1 MQTLQVYIGETRL
14 DLFSDESIN
23 VTQSIQ
29 NIKDISKIFTD
40 FSRSFT
46 VPASKTNN
54 KIFKH
59 YNNKNIVNGFDARKK
74 VDARLE
80 INNKPFRDGKIKLDG
95 VNLKEGVTASYK
107 ITFFGN
113 TVNLK
118 DIVAEEKLETL
129 DWLNNFTLN
138 YSATQVK
145 DALQNGKDFTF
156 NEQVYPKAIV
166 APLLT
171 NTTRLFY
178 DSVDQYPA
186 YPASLGGNLYVQPT
200 YNATT
205 HSGVYYE
212 ELKYSIRIHL
222 IIKAIEQEY
231 GIVFSEDF
239 FNVNNPEYY
248 NLYMWLHRDR
258 GFPFEG
264 DSIST
269 LIKPFTEG
277 TRNRFK
283 LYPDKLLVFDT
294 DYGRKLNYNF
304 SVTTNTAATFK
315 VTIKK
320 DGVTYNSTTVENGTT
335 VQLDGTL
342 QSSSTGYKVY
352 IESDEVFTFTATWDI
367 VDLLYPYEDG
377 QYFSSSASNVGMNTI
392 RSFIITDNI
401 PNMKIIDFLNGLFK
415 TFNLTA
421 YEQDGV
427 IYINTLDN
435 YYAAS
440 THVWELD
447 KHIDAKDEVVNN
459 ALPFQEIDFK
469 YKGTKTFLAVKHTN
483 LSSQEWGELRYTSED
498 GFNDA
503 SPNVYNVEIPFE
515 HVKYERL
522 LDNSNKANTSVMYG
536 WFADDKGSAYLG
548 EPLIFYPVQ
557 NSGTEIQFLN
567 NQNYVDANSRSLIST
582 YFLPSNSL
590 SLDSAVSTSN
600 LNFYLQANEYTFTP
614 AFSGTLFAKYYQTY
628 IRNVFDI
635 RNRLTKLTA
644 KLPLNFL
651 LKFQLNDKIRFRGN
665 YYKINSI
672 TSDLLT
678 GKATL
683 ELINQ
688 YDYVETT
695 IDIENGGEGG
705 GEIQPTPEGDKPC
718 PNADSTFW
726 TADSTE
732 LTVDRDCNAPIP
744 DPTPEPTPC
753 NLTMFASTAVTTSEG
768 LACGLSNTRSLWHNG
783 SFTYPQ
789 VGDRI
794 HADANCESFIAD
806 GFIKVTDENTTL
818 QVVRTAP
825 NLFSVVIAKDSC
837 NTDFLPTVVT
847 NSATSD
853 DNSATLSGVVTNIGF
868 QPYTVRGFYY
878 VLGTGSPLN
887 GTRVEVS
894 GTFSVDPFT
903 SVISGLQSGQAYSV
917 VAFATNNVGT
927 AYGNTVQFF
936 TSTATSAPSVTT
948 VSSASVLTSSAILNG
963 NIDDIGSPNYFEKGF
978 YWVEGSGTPTASD
991 NIEYV
996 GGTNS
1001 GAFSGTILGLNYSTL
1016 HSFRAFAT
1024 NSVGTDLGATLQF
1037 TTPAPSCNG
1046 GNLSF
1051 TKGTLS
1057 GYNMS
1062 IQTGVYPYTQCDS
1075 AYSVTWNLF
1084 NNDTEWSSTSQ
1095 VTEITIFEGGT
1106 NVTSEFTITKT
1117 LTGGVIAIQLESTT
1131 PTVFES
1137 SNRTFTMNVTAPPAI
1152 TYQTD
1157 ITVTQSVSNSSL
1169 VVTNSTGS
1177 VVAPNSHTVV
1187 AGEGKAY
1194 SFTYTY
1200 TADSNHTFTGIGN
1213 IQNVLGNGVNVVVSS
1228 YTSSKIIV
1236 TISGVIGSS
1245 NQTATASWNGSAI
1258 ANPATTTSASY
1269 RYGNSGDFFVEPDEG
1284 VQVYSGVQIQVK
1296 VTSNGSYNLALNNNN
1311 LFNGFTP
1318 TGSLEAGEVI
1328 HTLDTKTFTGGEG
1341 LIKSTLLI
1349 PERVRNATLV
1359 GKMNF
1364 YYNGSI

>member
-59 YNNKNIVNGFDARKK
+59 YNNKNIVGGFDARKK
-74 VDARLE
+74 VEARLE
-80 INNKPFRDGKIKLDG
+80 INNKPFRGGKIKLDG
-95 VNLKEGVTASYK
+95 VNLKDGVTASYK
-107 ITFFGN
+107 ITFIGN

-129 DWLNNFTLN
+129 DWLDNFTLN

-156 NEQVYPKAIV
+156 NQQVYPDAIV
-166 APLLT
+166 APLIT

-178 DSVDQYPA
+178 DSVDAYPA
-186 YPASLGGNLYVQPT
+186 YPNEQGGNLYVQPT
-200 YNATT
+200 YDATT

-212 ELKYSIRIHL
+212 ELEYSIRVHL
-222 IIKAIEQEY
+222 IVKAIEQEY
-231 GIVFSEDF
+231 GLVFSTDF
-239 FNVNNPEYY
+239 FNETNLEYY
-248 NLYMWLHRDR
+248 NLYMWLHRDKGR
-258 GFPFEG
+258 VFEG
-264 DSIST
+264 DSITT
-269 LIKPFTEG
+269 LAEPFEEG
-277 TRNRFK
+277 TRSRFR
-283 LYPDKLLVFDT
+283 LFQDKLIVFNADV
-294 DYGRKLNYNF
+294 GSKINYTL

-315 VTIKK
+315 VIVKK
-320 DGVTYNSTTVENGTT
+320 DGATYNSTTVENGTT
-335 VQLDGTL
+335 VQLSGIL

-352 IESDEVFTFTATWDI
+352 VESEDVFTFTATWDI
-367 VDLLYPYEDG
+367 LDVLNGEELT
-377 QYFSSSASNVGMNTI
+377 SSTTNVQMNTV
-392 RSFIITDNI
+392 REFIITENT

-421 YEQDGV
+421 YEQDGT
-427 IYINTLDN
+427 IYIDTLDR

-447 KHIDAKDEVVNN
+447 KHIDAKDEVVDN

-469 YKGTKTFLAVKHTN
+469 YKGTNTFLAKKHTN
-483 LSSQEWGELRYTSED
+483 VFAQEWGELRYTSED

-503 SPNVYNVEIPFE
+503 SPNVYSVELPFE

-522 LDNSNKANTSVMYG
+522 LDNADKSNTNVMYG
-536 WFADDKGSAYLG
+536 WFADDKGSSYVG
-548 EPLIFYPVQ
+548 EPLIFYPIQ
-557 NSGTEIQFLN
+557 NSGTDIQFLN
-567 NQNYVDANSRSLIST
+567 NENYIDANSRTIINN
-582 YFLPSNSL
+582 YFVPSNSL
-590 SLDSAVSTSN
+590 SLNSAESTSN

-614 AFSGTLFAKYYQTY
+614 AFTGTLFAKFYRAY
-628 IRNVFDI
+628 IRNVFDV

-688 YDYVETT
+688 YEFVETT
-695 IDIENGGEGG
+695 INIEDGGEGG
-705 GEIQPTPEGDKPC
+705 GELIPLPEGDLPC
-718 PNADSTFW
+718 PLADSTFW
-726 TADSTE
+726 TVDSTNV
-732 LTVDRDCNAPIP
+732 TVDRVCDEPIP
-744 DPTPEPTPC
+744 PDPEPSTC
-753 NLTMFASTAVTTSEG
+753 NTTMFASSTVTSSEG
-768 LACGLSNTRSLWHNG
+768 SACANSFSRNLWHNG

-794 HADANCESFIAD
+794 YADANCESFIGD
-806 GFIKVTDENTTL
+806 GFIKVTDEDTTL
-818 QVVRTAP
+818 QIVRTAP
-825 NLFSVVIAKDSC
+825 NLFSVVVAKSSC
-837 NTDFLPTVVT
+837 VTDFLPTVVT
-847 NSATSD
+847 NPASASETT
-853 DNSATLSGVVTNIGF
+853 ATLSGVVTNVGQ
-868 QPYTVRGFYY
+868 QPYTTRGFYY
-878 VLGTGSPLN
+878 ILGTGSPLS

-894 GTFSVDPFT
+894 GTDINTFT
-903 SVISGLQSGQAYSV
+903 ANITGLQSGQTYSV
-917 VAFATNNVGT
+917 VSFATNNVGT
-927 AYGNTVQFF
+927 AYGNIVQLF
-936 TSTATSAPSVTT
+936 TSDATSAPSVTT
-948 VSSASVLTSSAILNG
+948 VSSTSVLTSSAVLNG
-963 NIDDIGSPNYFEKGF
+963 NINDVGSPNYFEKGF
-978 YWVEGSGTPTASD
+978 YWVEGSGTPTSSD

-1001 GAFSGTILGLNYSTL
+1001 GAFNGTILGLNYSTL

-1024 NSVGTDLGATLQF
+1024 NSVGTDLGAVLQF
-1037 TTPAPSCNG
+1037 TTTAPSCNG

-1084 NNDTEWSSTSQ
+1084 NNDTVWTSTSQ
-1095 VTEITIFEGGT
+1095 VTDITIFEGGT

-1117 LTGGVIAIQLESTT
+1117 LSGGVIGVQLQSTT

-1137 SNRTFTMNVTAPPAI
+1137 SNRTFIMNVTAPAAV

-1157 ITVTQSVSNSSL
+1157 ITVTQSVDNSSL
-1169 VVTNSTGS
+1169 VVTNSTGT

-1187 AGEGKAY
+1187 AGESKAY

-1200 TADSNHTFTGIGN
+1200 TADSNHAFTGIGN
-1213 IQNVLGNGVNVVVSS
+1213 IQNVIGNGVNVVITS
-1228 YTSSKIIV
+1228 YTSSTIIV
-1236 TISGVIGSS
+1236 VISGVIGSS
-1245 NQTATASWNGSAI
+1245 NQTATASWNGGAI
-1258 ANPATTTSASY
+1258 ASPATFTTASY

-1284 VQVYSGVQIQVK
+1284 VEIISGVQIQVK
-1296 VTSNGSYNLALNNNN
+1296 VTSNGAYNLALNNNN
-1311 LFNGFTP
+1311 LFNGFSP
-1318 TGSLEAGEVI
+1318 TGSVNAGEVI

>member
-29 NIKDISKIFTD
+29 NIRDISKIFTD

-59 YNNKNIVNGFDARKK
+59 YNNKNIVGGFDARKK
-74 VDARLE
+74 VEARLE
-80 INNKPFRDGKIKLDG
+80 INNKPFRKGKIKLDG

-178 DSVDQYPA
+178 DSVDQYEA

-200 YNATT
+200 YDATT

-212 ELKYSIRIHL
+212 ELKYAIRIHL

-248 NLYMWLHRDR
+248 NLYMWMHRDR
-258 GFPFEG
+258 GFTFEG
-264 DSIST
+264 DAIST
-269 LIKPFTEG
+269 LVEPFVEG
-277 TRNRFK
+277 TRSRFR
-283 LYPDKLLVFDT
+283 LYPDKLIVFNADF
-294 DYGRKLNYNF
+294 GSKINYTF
-304 SVTTNTAATFK
+304 SVTSSTAATFK
-315 VTIKK
+315 VSIKK
-320 DGVTYNSTTVENGTT
+320 DGVTYNSTTVENGTS
-335 VQLDGTL
+335 VQLSGLL

-352 IESDEVFTFTATWDI
+352 VESDEVFTFTATWDI
-367 VDLLYPYEDG
+367 LDVYNNEQLT
-377 QYFSSSASNVGMNTI
+377 SSATNVGMNTI

-447 KHIDAKDEVVNN
+447 KHIDAKDEVVDN

-548 EPLIFYPVQ
+548 EPLIFYPIQ

-582 YFLPSNSL
+582 YYVPSNSL

-614 AFSGTLFAKYYQTY
+614 AFSNTLFAKYYRTY
-628 IRNVFDI
+628 IRNVFDV

-688 YDYVETT
+688 YNFVETT
-695 IDIENGGEGG
+695 INIEDGGEGG
-705 GEIQPTPEGDKPC
+705 GELIPLPEGDKPC

-744 DPTPEPTPC
+744 EPEPEPTPC
-753 NLTMFASTAVTTSEG
+753 SLTMFNSSAVTTSEG
-768 LACGLSNTRSLWHNG
+768 LACGLTYTRSLWHDG

-806 GFIKVTDENTTL
+806 GYIKVIDENSTL

-837 NTDFLPTVVT
+837 VTDFLPTVVT
-847 NSATSD
+847 NPASASETT
-853 DNSATLSGVVTNIGF
+853 ATLSGVVTNVGQ

-878 VLGTGSPLN
+878 ILGTGSPLG

-894 GTFSVDPFT
+894 GTDINTFT
-903 SVISGLQSGQAYSV
+903 ANITGLTSGQTYSV
-917 VAFATNNVGT
+917 VSFATNNVGT
-927 AYGNTVQFF
+927 AYGNIVQFF
-936 TSTATSAPSVTT
+936 TSDATSAPSVTT
-948 VSSASVLTSSAILNG
+948 VSSTSVLTTSAVLNG
-963 NIDDIGSPNYFEKGF
+963 SINDVGSPNYFEKGF

-991 NIEYV
+991 NILYV

-1001 GAFSGTILGLNYSTL
+1001 GSFSGTLTGLNFSTL

-1037 TTPAPSCNG
+1037 TTAAPSCNG

-1095 VTEITIFEGGT
+1095 VTDITIFEGGT

-1117 LTGGVIAIQLESTT
+1117 LSGGAIGIQLQSTT
-1131 PTVFES
+1131 PTIFES
-1137 SNRTFTMNVTAPPAI
+1137 SNRTFIMNVTAPAAV

-1169 VVTNSTGS
+1169 VVTNSTGT

-1200 TADSNHTFTGIGN
+1200 TADSGYSFTGIGN
-1213 IQNVLGNGVNVVVSS
+1213 IQNVLGNGVNVVISS
-1228 YTSSKIIV
+1228 YTASTITVI
-1236 TISGVIGSS
+1236 ISGVIGSS
-1245 NQTATASWNGSAI
+1245 NQTATASWNGNAI
-1258 ANPATTTSASY
+1258 AQPATSATLQY
-1269 RYGNSGDFFVEPDEG
+1269 RIGTSGDFFAIPFGGIEVDSQQTIQIEVVADGGYYVGLSNTNAIASVTPIT
-1284 VQVYSGVQIQVK
+1284 VYGGG
-1296 VTSNGSYNLALNNNN
+1296 T
-1311 LFNGFTP
+1311 T
-1318 TGSLEAGEVI
+1318 I
-1328 HTLDTKTFTGGEG
+1328 HTLISQTFTGGEG
-1341 LIKSTLLI
+1341 LLKTSF
-1349 PERVRNATLV
+1349 RVYPTASVSSIASAVL
-1359 GKMNF
+1359 F
-1364 YYNGSI
+1364 YQGSQ

>member
-59 YNNKNIVNGFDARKK
+59 YNNKNIVGGFDARKK
-74 VDARLE
+74 VEARLE
-80 INNKPFRDGKIKLDG
+80 INNKPFRSGKIKLDG
-95 VNLKEGVTASYK
+95 VNLKDGVTASYK
-107 ITFFGN
+107 ITFIGN

-129 DWLNNFTLN
+129 DWLDNFTLN
-138 YSATQVK
+138 YSSTRVK
-145 DALQNGKDFTF
+145 TALQEGIGFSF
-156 NEQVYPKAIV
+156 NEQVYPQAIV
-166 APLLT
+166 APLIT

-178 DSVDQYPA
+178 DSSATPPNTYPA
-186 YPASLGGNLYVQPT
+186 YPNEQGGNLYVQPT
-200 YNATT
+200 YDATT

-212 ELKYSIRIHL
+212 ELEYAIRVHL
-222 IIKAIEQEY
+222 IVKAIEQEY
-231 GIVFSEDF
+231 GLVFSTDF
-239 FNVNNPEYY
+239 FNETNLEYY
-248 NLYMWLHRDR
+248 NLYMWLHRDKGR
-258 GFPFEG
+258 TFEG
-264 DSIST
+264 DAITT
-269 LIKPFTEG
+269 LAAPFEEG
-277 TRNRFK
+277 TRSRFR
-283 LYPDKLLVFDT
+283 LFQDKLIVFNADVGSKIIYT
-294 DYGRKLNYNF
+294 LNI
-304 SVTTNTAATFK
+304 TTNTAATFK
-315 VTIKK
+315 VIVKK
-320 DGVTYNSTTVENGTT
+320 DGATYNSTTVENATG

-352 IESDEVFTFTATWDI
+352 VESEDVFTFVATWDI
-367 VDLLYPYEDG
+367 LDVFNGDELT
-377 QYFSSSASNVGMNTI
+377 SSTTSVQMNTI
-392 RSFIITDNI
+392 REFIITENT

-421 YEQDGV
+421 YEKDGV
-427 IYINTLDN
+427 IYIDNLDR

-440 THVWELD
+440 TNVWELD
-447 KHIDAKDEVVNN
+447 KHVDSKDEVVDN

-469 YKGTKTFLAVKHTN
+469 YKGTNTFLAKKHTN
-483 LSSQEWGELRYTSED
+483 VFAQEWGELRYTSED

-503 SPNVYNVEIPFE
+503 SPNVYSVELPFE

-522 LDNSNKANTSVMYG
+522 LDNADKSNTNVMYG
-536 WFADDKGSAYLG
+536 WFADDKGSSYVG

-557 NSGTEIQFLN
+557 NSGTDIQFLN
-567 NQNYVDANSRSLIST
+567 NENYVDANSRTIINN
-582 YFLPSNSL
+582 YFVPSNSL

-628 IRNVFDI
+628 IRNVFDV

-688 YDYVETT
+688 YDFVETT

-705 GEIQPTPEGDKPC
+705 GEILPVPEGDKPC
-718 PNADSTFW
+718 PLADTTFW
-726 TADSTE
+726 TADSTDV
-732 LTVDRDCNAPIP
+732 TVDRDCNQPIP
-744 DPTPEPTPC
+744 DPEPEPEPC
-753 NLTMFASTAVTTSEG
+753 STTMFASTAVTTTDG
-768 LACGLSNTRSLWHNG
+768 LACGLSNTRSLWHDG
-783 SFTYPQ
+783 SFTFPQ

-794 HADANCESFIAD
+794 YADANCSSFVND
-806 GFIKVTDENTTL
+806 GFIKVSDEDTTL

-825 NLFSVVIAKDSC
+825 NLFSVVIAKSSC
-837 NTDFLPTVVT
+837 VTDYLPTVVT
-847 NSATSD
+847 NSASASETT
-853 DNSATLSGVVTNIGF
+853 ATLNGTISDSGMPN
-868 QPYTVRGFYY
+868 YTVKGFYY
-878 VLGTGSPLN
+878 IQGNGSPLS

-894 GTFSVDPFT
+894 GTSSGGFSTNLINLNP
-903 SVISGLQSGQAYSV
+903 SQNYYYLS
-917 VAFATNNVGT
+917 FATNSVGT
-927 AYGNTVQFF
+927 VYGNTVQFI
-936 TSTATSAPSVTT
+936 TSDATSEPSVTT
-948 VSSASVLTSSAILNG
+948 VSSTSVLTSSAVLNG
-963 NIDDIGSPNYFEKGF
+963 NITDVGSPNYFEKGF
-978 YWVEGSGTPTASD
+978 YWKEGSGTPTDSD
-991 NIEYV
+991 NVEYV
-996 GGTNS
+996 SGTNS

-1024 NSVGTDLGATLQF
+1024 NSVGTDLGDVLQF

-1046 GNLSF
+1046 GTLYF
-1051 TKGTLS
+1051 TNGTLT

-1062 IQTGVYPYTQCDS
+1062 LQTGNLPYTQCDS
-1075 AYSVTWNLF
+1075 AYSVTLNLF
-1084 NNDTEWSSTSQ
+1084 NNDTEWSSTSE
-1095 VTEITIFEGGT
+1095 VTEISVFEGSS

-1117 LTGGVIAIQLESTT
+1117 LSGGVIGIQLESTT

-1137 SNRTFTMNVTAPPAI
+1137 SNRTFTINVTAPPAI

-1169 VVTNSTGS
+1169 VVTNSTGT

-1213 IQNVLGNGVNVVVSS
+1213 IQNVIGNGVNVVITS
-1228 YTSSKIIV
+1228 YTSSTIIV
-1236 TISGVIGSS
+1236 VISGVIGSS

-1258 ANPATTTSASY
+1258 ASPTTFTGASY
-1269 RYGNSGDFFVEPDEG
+1269 RYGNSGQFFVEPDEG
-1284 VQVYSGVQIQVK
+1284 VEIVSGVQIQVK

-1349 PERVRNATLV
+1349 PKRVRNATLV

>member
-59 YNNKNIVNGFDARKK
+59 YNNKNIVGGFDARKK
-74 VDARLE
+74 VEARLE
-80 INNKPFRDGKIKLDG
+80 INNKPFRGGKIKLDG
-95 VNLKEGVTASYK
+95 VNLKDGVTASYK
-107 ITFFGN
+107 ITFIGN

-129 DWLNNFTLN
+129 DWLDNFTLN

-156 NEQVYPKAIV
+156 NQQVYPDAIV
-166 APLLT
+166 APLIT

-178 DSVDQYPA
+178 DSSATPPDAYPA
-186 YPASLGGNLYVQPT
+186 YPNEQGGNLYVQPT
-200 YNATT
+200 YDATT

-212 ELKYSIRIHL
+212 ELEYAIRVHL
-222 IIKAIEQEY
+222 IVKAIEQEY
-231 GIVFSEDF
+231 GLVFSTDF
-239 FNVNNPEYY
+239 FNETNLEYY
-248 NLYMWLHRDR
+248 NLYMWLHRDKGR
-258 GFPFEG
+258 TFEG
-264 DSIST
+264 DAITT
-269 LIKPFTEG
+269 LAEPFEEG
-277 TRNRFK
+277 TRSRFR
-283 LYPDKLLVFDT
+283 LFQDKLIVFNADV
-294 DYGRKLNYNF
+294 GSKINYTL

-315 VTIKK
+315 VIVKK
-320 DGVTYNSTTVENGTT
+320 DGATYNSTTVENGTT
-335 VQLDGTL
+335 VQLSGIL

-352 IESDEVFTFTATWDI
+352 VESDEVFTFVATWDI
-367 VDLLYPYEDG
+367 LDVFNGDELT
-377 QYFSSSASNVGMNTI
+377 SSTTSVQMNTI
-392 RSFIITDNI
+392 REFIITENT

-421 YEQDGV
+421 YEKDGV
-427 IYINTLDN
+427 IYIDNLDR

-440 THVWELD
+440 TNVWELD
-447 KHIDAKDEVVNN
+447 KHVDSKDEVVDN

-469 YKGTKTFLAVKHTN
+469 YKGTNTFLAKKHTN
-483 LSSQEWGELRYTSED
+483 VFAQEWGELRYTSDD

-503 SPNVYNVEIPFE
+503 SPNVYSVELPFE

-522 LDNSNKANTSVMYG
+522 LDNADKSNTNVMYG
-536 WFADDKGSAYLG
+536 WFADDKGSSYVG
-548 EPLIFYPVQ
+548 EPLIFYPIQ
-557 NSGTEIQFLN
+557 NSGTDIQFLN
-567 NQNYVDANSRSLIST
+567 NENYVDANSRTIINN
-582 YFLPSNSL
+582 YFVPSNSL

-614 AFSGTLFAKYYQTY
+614 AFTGTLFAKFYRTY
-628 IRNVFDI
+628 IRNVFDVK
-635 RNRLTKLTA
+635 NRLTKLTA

-688 YDYVETT
+688 YDFVETT
-695 IDIENGGEGG
+695 INIEDGGEGG
-705 GEIQPTPEGDKPC
+705 GEIIPLPEGDKPC
-718 PNADSTFW
+718 PLADSTFW
-726 TADSTE
+726 TVDSTDV
-732 LTVDRDCNAPIP
+732 TVDRVCDEPIP
-744 DPTPEPTPC
+744 EPEPEPEPC
-753 NLTMFASTAVTTSEG
+753 SLTMFASTAVTSTDG
-768 LACGLSNTRSLWHNG
+768 LACGLSNTRSLWHDG

-794 HADANCESFIAD
+794 HADANCQTFIGD
-806 GFIKVTDENTTL
+806 GFIKVTDEDTTL

-825 NLFSVVIAKDSC
+825 NLFSVVVAKSSC
-837 NTDFLPTVVT
+837 VTDFLSTVVT
-847 NSATSD
+847 NPASASETT
-853 DNSATLSGVVTNIGF
+853 ATLSGVVTNVGQ
-868 QPYTVRGFYY
+868 QPYTTRGFYY
-878 VLGTGSPLN
+878 ILGTGSPLS

-894 GTFSVDPFT
+894 GTDINTFT
-903 SVISGLQSGQAYSV
+903 ANITGLQSGQTYSV

-927 AYGNTVQFF
+927 AYGNVVQFF
-936 TSTATSAPSVTT
+936 TSDATSAPSVTT
-948 VSSASVLTSSAILNG
+948 VSSTSVLTSSAVLNG
-963 NIDDIGSPNYFEKGF
+963 NINDVGSPNYFEKGF

-1001 GAFSGTILGLNYSTL
+1001 GAFNGTLTGLNYSTL

-1024 NSVGTDLGATLQF
+1024 NSVGTDLGAVLQF
-1037 TTPAPSCNG
+1037 TTTAPSCNG
-1046 GNLSF
+1046 GNLYF

-1062 IQTGVYPYTQCDS
+1062 IQTGIYPYTQCDS

-1084 NNDTEWSSTSQ
+1084 NNDIGEWSSTSQ
-1095 VTEITIFEGGT
+1095 VTDISIFEGGT

-1117 LTGGVIAIQLESTT
+1117 LSGGVIGIQLQSTT
-1131 PTVFES
+1131 PTIFES
-1137 SNRTFTMNVTAPPAI
+1137 SNRTFTINVTAPAAI

-1157 ITVTQSVSNSSL
+1157 ITVTQSVDNSSL
-1169 VVTNSTGS
+1169 VVTNSTGT

-1200 TADSNHTFTGIGN
+1200 TADSGYSFTGIGN
-1213 IQNVLGNGVNVVVSS
+1213 IQNAVGNGVNVVIDS
-1228 YTSSKIIV
+1228 YTASTITVI
-1236 TISGVIGSS
+1236 ISGVIGSS
-1245 NQTATASWNGSAI
+1245 DQTATASWNGNAI
-1258 ANPATTTSASY
+1258 AQPATSATLQY
-1269 RYGNSGDFFVEPDEG
+1269 RFGTSGDFFSIPAGGIEVAS
-1284 VQVYSGVQIQVK
+1284 QQTIQIEV
-1296 VTSNGSYNLALNNNN
+1296 VANGGYYVGLSNNNAIASV
-1311 LFNGFTP
+1311 TP
-1318 TGSLEAGEVI
+1318 ITVYGGGTQI
-1328 HTLDTKTFTGGEG
+1328 HTLTSQTFTGGEG
-1341 LIKSTLLI
+1341 LLKTSF
-1349 PERVRNATLV
+1349 RVYPTGSVSSIAAAVL
-1359 GKMNF
+1359 F
-1364 YYNGSI
+1364 YQGSI

>member
-29 NIKDISKIFTD
+29 NIKDNSKIFTD

-59 YNNKNIVNGFDARKK
+59 YNNKNIVGGFDARKK
-74 VDARLE
+74 VEARLE
-80 INNKPFRDGKIKLDG
+80 INNKPFRSGKIKLDG
-95 VNLKEGVTASYK
+95 VNLKDGVTASYK
-107 ITFFGN
+107 ITFIGN

-138 YSATQVK
+138 YSFTQVK

-156 NEQVYPKAIV
+156 NEQVYEKAIV

-178 DSVDQYPA
+178 DSADTYPA
-186 YPASLGGNLYVQPT
+186 YPNEQGGNLYVQPT
-200 YNATT
+200 YDATT

-212 ELKYSIRIHL
+212 ELKYAIRIHL
-222 IIKAIEQEY
+222 IVKAIEQEY

-248 NLYMWLHRDR
+248 DLYMWMHRDK
-258 GFPFEG
+258 GFSFEG

-269 LIKPFTEG
+269 LVKPFTEG
-277 TRNRFK
+277 TRDRFR
-283 LYPDKLLVFDT
+283 LYPDKLLVFGS

-304 SVTTNTAATFK
+304 SVITDTPATFK

-320 DGVTYNSTTVENGTT
+320 DGVTYNSTTVENGTG

-352 IESDEVFTFTATWDI
+352 IESDDVFTFTATWDI
-367 VDLLYPYEDG
+367 ADLSYPYEDG
-377 QYFSSSASNVGMNTI
+377 QYLVSSATNVGMNTI

-421 YEQDGV
+421 YEQDGT
-427 IYINTLDN
+427 IYIDTLDR

-440 THVWELD
+440 TNVWELD
-447 KHIDAKDEVVNN
+447 KHVDSKEEVVDN

-483 LSSQEWGELRYTSED
+483 VFAQEWGELRYTSED

-503 SPNVYNVEIPFE
+503 SPNVYSVELPFE

-548 EPLIFYPVQ
+548 EPLIFYPIQ

-567 NQNYVDANSRSLIST
+567 NQNYVDANSRTIIST
-582 YFLPSNSL
+582 YFVPSNSL
-590 SLDSAVSTSN
+590 SLDSAISTSN

-628 IRNVFDI
+628 IRNVFDV

-688 YDYVETT
+688 YDFVETT

-705 GEIQPTPEGDKPC
+705 GEILPLPEGDKPC
-718 PNADSTFW
+718 PLADTTFW
-726 TADSTE
+726 TADSTDV
-732 LTVDRDCNAPIP
+732 TVDRDCNQPIP
-744 DPTPEPTPC
+744 DPQPEPSPC
-753 NLTMFASTAVTTSEG
+753 NLTMFASSVVTSSKG
-768 LACGLSNTRSLWHNG
+768 LACGLSNTRNLWHDG

-794 HADANCESFIAD
+794 HADANCETFIGD
-806 GFIKVTDENTTL
+806 GFIKVTDEDTTL

-825 NLFSVVIAKDSC
+825 NLFSVVVAKSSC
-837 NTDFLPTVVT
+837 VTDFLPTVVT
-847 NSATSD
+847 NPASASETT
-853 DNSATLSGVVTNIGF
+853 ATLSGVVVNIGF

-894 GTFSVDPFT
+894 GTFSIDPFT
-903 SVISGLQSGQAYSV
+903 FEVSGLQSGQAYSV

-936 TSTATSAPSVTT
+936 TSDATYAPSVTT
-948 VSSASVLTSSAILNG
+948 VSSTSVLTSSAVLNG
-963 NIDDIGSPNYFEKGF
+963 NIDDIGNPNYFEKGF
-978 YWVEGSGTPTASD
+978 YWVEGSGTPTDSD
-991 NIEYV
+991 NVEYV
-996 GGTNS
+996 SNTNS

-1024 NSVGTDLGATLQF
+1024 NSVGTDLGGVLEF

-1046 GNLSF
+1046 GTLYF
-1051 TKGTLS
+1051 TNGTLT

-1062 IQTGVYPYTQCDS
+1062 LQTGNLPYTQCDS
-1075 AYSVTWNLF
+1075 VYSVTLNLF
-1084 NNDTEWSSTSQ
+1084 NNDTEWNSTSE
-1095 VTEITIFEGGT
+1095 VIDISVFEGGS

-1117 LTGGVIAIQLESTT
+1117 LSGGVIGIQLQSTT

-1137 SNRTFTMNVTAPPAI
+1137 SNRTFTINVTAPPAI

-1169 VVTNSTGS
+1169 VVTNSTGT

-1213 IQNVLGNGVNVVVSS
+1213 IQNVIGNGVNVVIDS
-1228 YTSSKIIV
+1228 YTASTITVI
-1236 TISGVIGSS
+1236 ISGVIGSS
-1245 NQTATASWNGSAI
+1245 DQTATASWNGNPI
-1258 ANPATTTSASY
+1258 ANLATSAFITF
-1269 RYGNSGDFFVEPDEG
+1269 RYGTTGDFDVIPQNG
-1284 VQVYSGVQIQVK
+1284 VLVYSNFPIQVK
-1296 VTSNGSYNLALNNNN
+1296 VVPNGSYYAAINNNN
-1311 LFNGFTP
+1311 LFNSVNP
-1318 TGSLEAGEVI
+1318 ISSLEGEETI
-1328 HTLDTKTFTGGEG
+1328 HTLDTKVLTGGEG
-1341 LIKSTLLI
+1341 LLKTTF
-1349 PERVRNATLV
+1349 RVYNSLSSGSLASAL
-1359 GKMNF
+1359 F
-1364 YYNGSI
+1364 YYQGSI

>member
-59 YNNKNIVNGFDARKK
+59 YNNKNIVGGFDARKK
-74 VDARLE
+74 VEARLE
-80 INNKPFRDGKIKLDG
+80 INNKPFRGGKIKLDG
-95 VNLKEGVTASYK
+95 VNLKDGVTASYK
-107 ITFFGN
+107 ITFIGN

-129 DWLNNFTLN
+129 DWLDNFTLN

-156 NEQVYPKAIV
+156 NQQVYLDAIV
-166 APLLT
+166 APLIT

-178 DSVDQYPA
+178 DSVDTYQA
-186 YPASLGGNLYVQPT
+186 YPNEQGGNLYVQPT
-200 YNATT
+200 YDATT

-212 ELKYSIRIHL
+212 ELEYAIRVHL
-222 IIKAIEQEY
+222 IVKAIEQEY
-231 GIVFSEDF
+231 GLVFSTDF
-239 FNVNNPEYY
+239 FNESNAEYY
-248 NLYMWLHRDR
+248 NLYMWLHRDKGR
-258 GFPFEG
+258 TFEG
-264 DSIST
+264 DAITT
-269 LIKPFTEG
+269 LAEPFEEG
-277 TRNRFK
+277 TRSRFR
-283 LYPDKLLVFDT
+283 LFQDKLIVFNADVGSKINYT
-294 DYGRKLNYNF
+294 LN
-304 SVTTNTAATFK
+304 VTTNTPATFK
-315 VTIKK
+315 VIVKK
-320 DGVTYNSTTVENGTT
+320 DGATYNSTTVENGTT
-335 VQLDGTL
+335 VQLSGIL

-352 IESDEVFTFTATWDI
+352 VESEDVFTFTATWDI
-367 VDLLYPYEDG
+367 LDVFNGDELT
-377 QYFSSSASNVGMNTI
+377 SSATNVQMNTI
-392 RSFIITDNI
+392 REFIITENT

-421 YEQDGV
+421 YEQDGT
-427 IYINTLDN
+427 IYIDTLDR

-440 THVWELD
+440 TNVWELD
-447 KHIDAKDEVVNN
+447 RHVDSKDEVVDN

-469 YKGTKTFLAVKHTN
+469 YKGTNTFLAKKHTN
-483 LSSQEWGELRYTSED
+483 VFAQEWGELRYTSED

-503 SPNVYNVEIPFE
+503 SPNVYSVELPFE
-515 HVKYERL
+515 HMKFERL
-522 LDNSNKANTSVMYG
+522 LDNADKSNTNVMYG
-536 WFADDKGSAYLG
+536 WFSDDKGSSYVG

-557 NSGTEIQFLN
+557 NSGTDIQFLN
-567 NQNYVDANSRSLIST
+567 NENYVDANSRTIINN
-582 YFLPSNSL
+582 YFVPSNSL

-600 LNFYLQANEYTFTP
+600 LNFYAQANEYTFTP
-614 AFSGTLFAKYYQTY
+614 AFTGTLFAKFYRTY
-628 IRNVFDI
+628 IRNVFDVK
-635 RNRLTKLTA
+635 NRLTKLTA

-688 YDYVETT
+688 YDFVETT
-695 IDIENGGEGG
+695 INIEDGGEGG
-705 GEIQPTPEGDKPC
+705 GELIPLPEGDKPC

-726 TADSTE
+726 TVDSTE
-732 LTVDRDCNAPIP
+732 ITVDRVCDEPIP
-744 DPTPEPTPC
+744 DPTPEPAPC
-753 NLTMFASTAVTTSEG
+753 NLRMFASTAVTSTDG

-783 SFTYPQ
+783 SFTFPQ

-794 HADANCESFIAD
+794 HADANCQTFIGD
-806 GFIKVTDENTTL
+806 GFIKVTDEGTTL
-818 QVVRTAP
+818 QVLRTAP
-825 NLFSVVIAKDSC
+825 NLFSVVIAKSSC
-837 NTDFLPTVVT
+837 ISDFLPTVVT
-847 NSATSD
+847 NSATAD
-853 DNSATLSGVVTNIGF
+853 DNSATLSGVVTNVGQ

-878 VLGTGSPLN
+878 ILGTGSPLS

-894 GTFSVDPFT
+894 GTDINT
-903 SVISGLQSGQAYSV
+903 YTANITGLQSGQTYSV

-927 AYGNTVQFF
+927 AYGNVIQFF

-948 VSSASVLTSSAILNG
+948 VSSTSVLTSSAVLNG
-963 NIDDIGSPNYFEKGF
+963 NINDVGSPNYFEKGF

-1024 NSVGTDLGATLQF
+1024 NSVGTDLGTVLQF
-1037 TTPAPSCNG
+1037 TTAAPSCNG
-1046 GNLSF
+1046 GTLTFAN
-1051 TKGTLS
+1051 GTLS

-1062 IQTGVYPYTQCDS
+1062 LQTGNLPYTQCDS
-1075 AYSVTWNLF
+1075 AYSVTLNLF
-1084 NNDTEWSSTSQ
+1084 NNDIGEWSSTSQ
-1095 VTEITIFEGGT
+1095 VTDITIFEGGT

-1117 LTGGVIAIQLESTT
+1117 LSGGVIGIQLQSTT
-1131 PTVFES
+1131 PTIFES
-1137 SNRTFTMNVTAPPAI
+1137 SNRTFKINVTAPAAI

-1169 VVTNSTGS
+1169 VVTNSTGT

-1200 TADSNHTFTGIGN
+1200 TADSGYSFTGIGN
-1213 IQNVLGNGVNVVVSS
+1213 IQNVLGNGVNVVIDS
-1228 YTSSKIIV
+1228 YTASTITVI
-1236 TISGVIGSS
+1236 ISGVIGSS
-1245 NQTATASWNGSAI
+1245 DQTATASWNGNAI
-1258 ANPATTTSASY
+1258 AQPATIATLQY
-1269 RYGNSGDFFVEPDEG
+1269 RIGTSGDFFDIPVGGIEVDS
-1284 VQVYSGVQIQVK
+1284 QQIIQIEV
-1296 VTSNGSYNLALNNNN
+1296 VADGGYYVGLSNNNAIASV
-1311 LFNGFTP
+1311 TP
-1318 TGSLEAGEVI
+1318 ITVYGGGTTI
-1328 HTLDTKTFTGGEG
+1328 HTLTSQTFTGGEG
-1341 LIKSTLLI
+1341 LLKTSF
-1349 PERVRNATLV
+1349 RVYPTASVSSIAAAVL
-1359 GKMNF
+1359 F
-1364 YYNGSI
+1364 YQGSI

>member
-14 DLFSDESIN
+14 DLFSDESID

-40 FSRSFT
+40 FSRSFN

-59 YNNKNIVNGFDARKK
+59 YNNKNIINGFDARKK
-74 VDARLE
+74 VDAKLE

-113 TVNLK
+113 TINLK

-145 DALQNGKDFTF
+145 DALQNGKNFTF
-156 NEQVYPKAIV
+156 NEQVYPQAIV

-178 DSVDQYPA
+178 DSVDQYEA
-186 YPASLGGNLYVQPT
+186 YPAPLGGNLYVQPT

-269 LIKPFTEG
+269 LVKPFTEG

-335 VQLDGTL
+335 VQLDGRL

-377 QYFSSSASNVGMNTI
+377 QYLVSSATNVGMNTI

-401 PNMKIIDFLNGLFK
+401 PNMRIIDFLNGLFK

-421 YEQDGV
+421 YQRDGV
-427 IYINTLDN
+427 IIVDTLDD
-435 YYAAS
+435 YYGAS

-447 KHIDAKDEVVNN
+447 KHIDAKDEVVDN

-483 LSSQEWGELRYTSED
+483 SFSQEWGELRYTSED

-503 SPNVYNVEIPFE
+503 SPNVYSVEIPFE

-522 LDNSNKANTSVMYG
+522 LDNSNKASTDVLYG

-548 EPLIFYPVQ
+548 EPLIFYPIQ

-567 NQNYVDANSRSLIST
+567 NENYVNENSRSLIST
-582 YFLPSNSL
+582 YFVPSNSL

-635 RNRLTKLTA
+635 RNRLTKITA

-678 GKATL
+678 GKASL

-705 GEIQPTPEGDKPC
+705 GEILPTPEGDKPC
-718 PNADSTFW
+718 PLADTTFW
-726 TADSTE
+726 TADSTDV
-732 LTVDRDCNAPIP
+732 TVDRDCNQPIP
-744 DPTPEPTPC
+744 PPAPEPEPC
-753 NLTMFASTAVTTSEG
+753 NLTMFASTSVTTSNG

-806 GFIKVTDENTTL
+806 GYIKVTNENTTL
-818 QVVRTAP
+818 EVLRTAP
-825 NLFSVVIAKDSC
+825 NLFSVVVSKTSC

-847 NSATSD
+847 NSATAD
-853 DNSATLSGVVTNIGF
+853 ENSATLSGVVKNIGF
-868 QPYTVRGFYY
+868 QGYTVRGFYY
-878 VLGTGSPLN
+878 ILGTGSPLN

-903 SVISGLQSGQAYSV
+903 AVVSGLQSGQAYSV

-948 VSSASVLTSSAILNG
+948 VSSTSVLTSSAVLNG
-963 NIDDIGSPNYFEKGF
+963 NINDIGSPNYFEKGF
-978 YWVEGSGTPTASD
+978 YWVEGSGTPTDLD

-1001 GAFSGTILGLNYSTL
+1001 GAFNGTILGLNYSTL

-1046 GNLSF
+1046 GSLTF
-1051 TKGTLS
+1051 TSGTLS

-1062 IQTGVYPYTQCDS
+1062 IETGAYPYTQCDS

-1084 NNDTEWSSTSQ
+1084 NNDAEWTSTSQ
-1095 VTEITIFEGGT
+1095 VTDITIFEGGT

-1117 LTGGVIAIQLESTT
+1117 LSGGVIGIKLDSTT
-1131 PTVFES
+1131 PTIFES
-1137 SNRTFTMNVTAPPAI
+1137 SNRTFTMNVTAPPAV

-1169 VVTNSTGS
+1169 VVRNSSGA
-1177 VVAPNSHTVV
+1177 VVSPNSHTVIE
-1187 AGEGKAY
+1187 GEGKAY

-1200 TADSNHTFTGIGN
+1200 TASSGYSFTGRGN
-1213 IQNVLGNGVNVVVSS
+1213 IQNLNGNGVNVVFDSS
-1228 YTSSKIIV
+1228 TSSTLTVI
-1236 TISGVIGSS
+1236 ISGVIGST
-1245 NQTATASWNGSAI
+1245 NQTANASWNGATV
-1258 ANPATTTSASY
+1258 ANPATTASVRF
-1269 RYGNSGDFFVEPDEG
+1269 RYGTTGDFDVIPQGG
-1284 VQVYSGVQIQVK
+1284 VLVYSNFPIQVK
-1296 VTSNGSYNLALNNNN
+1296 VVPNGFYYASINNNS
-1311 LFNGFTP
+1311 LFNSIDP
-1318 TGSLEAGEVI
+1318 ISSPDGEETI
-1328 HTLDTKTFTGGEG
+1328 HTLDTKVLTSGQGLLKTTFRVYNNLT
-1341 LIKSTLLI
+1341 STDLANIL
-1349 PERVRNATLV
+1349 
-1359 GKMNF
+1359 F
-1364 YYNGSI
+1364 YYNG